1 MKKNSDKCQLI
12 VRTDEAS
19 DIQMEDSAIK
29 RSNHEKFQVSKLTI
43 YLMQMGMQE
52 VCAKKES
59 SKLYTLARI
68 TPYMEMAKRKSS

>member
-29 RSNHEKFQVSKLTI
+29 RSNHEKF
-43 YLMQMGMQE
+43 
-52 VCAKKES
+52 
-59 SKLYTLARI
+59 
-68 TPYMEMAKRKSS
+68 